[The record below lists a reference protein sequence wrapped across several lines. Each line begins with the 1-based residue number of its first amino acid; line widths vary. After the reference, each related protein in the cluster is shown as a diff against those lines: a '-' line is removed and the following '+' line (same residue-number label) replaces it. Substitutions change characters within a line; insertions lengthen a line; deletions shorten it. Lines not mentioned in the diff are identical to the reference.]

1 MICVPIR
8 KKRINSILKILSLA
22 EKEADL
28 TEVFFDEINNLNT
41 EKLNIIFSQKRKPII
56 YKSYAN
62 KEKIDQVLEFK
73 PEYIDL
79 DIKTSLSI
87 IKSVKVKSPKTKII
101 ISYHNFEKTP
111 EIKDLKKIIKE
122 MKKKGADIYKIATYA
137 NDFTDSLRILSF
149 LSEIKE
155 QKLDAICLAMGKAGK
170 ITRATGH
177 LLGNYL
183 MYAPLDQNDKTASG
197 QIILKELKKCHL
209 K

>member
-122 MKKKGADIYKIATYA
+122 MKSKKADIYKIATHA
-137 NDFTDSLRILSF
+137 NDISDSLKILSF
-149 LSEIKE
+149 LSELKE
-155 QKLDAICLAMGKAGK
+155 QNLDAICLAMGKAGK

-183 MYAPLDQNDKTASG
+183 MYAPLDKNDQTASG